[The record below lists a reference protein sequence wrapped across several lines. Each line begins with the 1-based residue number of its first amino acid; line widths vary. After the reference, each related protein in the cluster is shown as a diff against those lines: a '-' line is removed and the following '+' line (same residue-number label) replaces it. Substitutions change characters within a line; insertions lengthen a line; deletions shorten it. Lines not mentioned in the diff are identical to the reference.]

1 MKIYKNIEDW
11 KKEWTD
17 EKQKLFHETKE
28 RKYGKGSDDS
38 MMTISDSQLAEI
50 TGAVRFTIPIKKSK
64 Q

>member
-28 RKYGKGSDDS
+28 RKYGKSSDDS
-38 MMTISDSQLAEI
+38 MMLINDRELSEI
-50 TGAVRFTIPIKKSK
+50 TGAVRFTIPIKNSK